1 MYMIMTSSG
10 PNTIPYRINQNIK
23 SSVALHM
30 TNNMDYAGIVGK
42 TNGLEPE
49 NYPGRGLVRGNPPLE
64 FQAALPAAGR
74 SETERTVAIRAMA
87 MLMGEKWNGDRVG
100 SIPVMPEL
108 VHASDYPCAG
118 VFLGLTCQDIQPAV
132 LDLWT
137 NPFLL
142 ISQTRTDDRVMILI
156 TKQVLEKMEPKS
168 IILSDSLPG
177 LEIPVIQDMDVAL
190 EELMPELQRR
200 KDALTDSGLEIEK
213 YPYIAVLIPDLKA
226 AFDKVSNESMRRLN
240 SIVLLGERLN
250 VLLVVQGQAEDI
262 NRLYHAG
269 DAFTNSIVRQAD
281 ALLVGGKASAHS
293 AIHANLSF
301 TEQNMLL
308 DEGQGYWVE
317 NEETVKI
324 KLLQ

>member
-1 MYMIMTSSG
+1 M
-10 PNTIPYRINQNIK
+10 
-23 SSVALHM
+23 
-30 TNNMDYAGIVGK
+30 
-42 TNGLEPE
+42 
-49 NYPGRGLVRGNPPLE
+49 
-64 FQAALPAAGR
+64 
-74 SETERTVAIRAMA
+74 
-87 MLMGEKWNGDRVG
+87 
-100 SIPVMPEL
+100 
-108 VHASDYPCAG
+108 
-118 VFLGLTCQDIQPAV
+118 
-132 LDLWT
+132 
-137 NPFLL
+137 
-142 ISQTRTDDRVMILI
+142 
-156 TKQVLEKMEPKS
+156 
-168 IILSDSLPG
+168 SDSLPG
-177 LEIPVIQDMDVAL
+177 LEIPIIQDMDVAL

-200 KDALTDSGLEIEK
+200 KDALADSGLEIEK